1 MAKKSIEILKTFFE
15 TGDYPTES
23 QFADL
28 IDSFIHK
35 DEQLQIG
42 NIEGLLTALQ
52 NKADVSQL
60 QSAAA
65 YEILQ
70 PGATSYNVQAGIL
83 VEAIVI
89 YPGPTIDFSAGTTL
103 GGNDIV
109 ESYPTGGEAAIFRID
124 RFFNNTGTIH
134 FSGININ
141 TQIKILKR

>member
-1 MAKKSIEILKTFFE
+1 MAKKSIEILKSYFE

-35 DEQLQIG
+35 DEELQIG

-52 NKADVSQL
+52 AKADASQL
-60 QSAAA
+60 QNALGFAILELGAISYTAAA
-65 YEILQ
+65 GE
-70 PGATSYNVQAGIL
+70 L
-83 VEAIVI
+83 VEAIII
-89 YPGPTIDFSAGTTL
+89 YPGTPIDFSAGSIV

-109 ESYPTGGEAAIFRID
+109 ENYNTGGQAAIFRID
-124 RFFNNTGTIH
+124 RFYQTSGTIH